1 MSIQIGAKPDA
12 GFDNPLGM
20 LADCHRRVE
29 RFLSILCRVA
39 ERAPGRALNQEER
52 EAVEAAL
59 HYFREAG
66 PRHTRDEEDSL
77 FPRLRAHGAKL
88 VEVDRLEGE
97 HREAEL
103 LHEQTDTLYVRW
115 INAGALSFVDQSQL
129 SAATRQ
135 SDREDSPL
143 GHWSISTTNRA
154 AFAAARSK
162 KTGKSRWFPSPDAG
176 TSERLR
182 TIKKGTWKRRQTWA
196 SAAPSISTQATRCSP
211 KRSRIC
217 WTWSGR

>member
-129 SAATRQ
+129 SAATRKLESIYGQ
-135 SDREDSPL
+135 HIRIEEDTVVP
-143 GHWSISTTNRA
+143 RA
-154 AFAAARSK
+154 AQLLDRATLLEMGLEFKQRRS
-162 KTGKSRWFPSPDAG
+162 
-176 TSERLR
+176 
-182 TIKKGTWKRRQTWA
+182 
-196 SAAPSISTQATRCSP
+196 
-211 KRSRIC
+211 
-217 WTWSGR
+217 